1 MKNIVVIGD
10 IMIDIV
16 AVIEEEINRGSDTA
30 SNTSMQFGGAAAN
43 VATWIGLE
51 NVACNLIGAVG
62 DDVFGS
68 LFRSRFEQLGI
79 STSLFTSTSNTGS
92 VIAISHPDKE
102 RSMLSEL
109 GANIDVAK
117 AFHEAVITNNSI
129 VYLSG
134 YVLFQESNANFV
146 QQVIQRAIQT
156 SSTLLLDPASVA
168 PLRKS
173 MNSQMSSWLHKFD
186 YLLPNED
193 ELQALTNLG
202 FISQNTVIEKRGSE
216 GVRIH
221 TDGRYQDFAALNTPI
236 VDTVGAGDAFAA
248 GFLVGLSRGLGDSE
262 AVSLG
267 ITLASKACQTRGATP
282 SRLEIK

>member
-51 NVACNLIGAVG
+51 NVACNLIGSVG

-202 FISQNTVIEKRGSE
+202 FISQKTVIEKRGAD

-221 TDGRYQDFAALNTPI
+221 KNSSIEDFAALNTPI

-267 ITLASKACQTRGATP
+267 ITLASKACQIRGATP